1 MQNINGVTGSKL
13 GGAAILIELGAQ
25 YGVLDAIRAADKIS
39 VDELEKNS
47 RVTRTVLVAYFDA
60 LAQAGLLQRDDTSA
74 SVMYQVSS
82 DFESIVNHVGYV
94 AWALNACAPIIN
106 NALAFATDNEVAQA
120 RFPRDGGVVARTSQ
134 WMGAT
139 SFYPQPEDAIV
150 RLNPHRIM
158 DLGSG
163 SGSLLTRLLRRV
175 KGSSG
180 IGIDLSGQ
188 ATAQAQE
195 LARLNNLDQRLEFI
209 HSPIQAIMDN
219 PHYLEGVDVVHAGFV
234 LHDLLPAEETALDG
248 LMRAIRS
255 QASVRA
261 FVIVDAIP
269 YAPDEWE
276 RVFAAAFNHLHVH
289 FMSRRLLAE
298 DEWRTKLTDA
308 GFRHVVIETLN
319 HPGGRMIIA
328 SP

>member
-1 MQNINGVTGSKL
+1 MQKISGLTGSKL
-13 GGAAILIELGAQ
+13 GGAAILMELGSQ
-25 YGVLDAIRAADKIS
+25 YGVLDALRETDQVSVGKLQKIS
-39 VDELEKNS
+39 
-47 RVTRTVLVAYFDA
+47 RVNGTVLADYLDA
-60 LAQAGLLQRDDTSA
+60 LAQAGLLRREGNSA
-74 SVMYQVSS
+74 SVVYQVTAE
-82 DFESIVNHVGYV
+82 FETVVNHVGYV
-94 AWALNACAPIIN
+94 AWALNACAPLLN
-106 NALAFATDNEVAQA
+106 NALAFATDNEAAQA
-120 RFPRDGGVVARTSQ
+120 CYPREGGVVARTSQ

-150 RLNPHRIM
+150 RMVPSRIM

-163 SGSLLTRLLRRV
+163 SGSLLTRLLNRV
-175 KGSSG
+175 EGSSG

-195 LARLNNLDQRLEFI
+195 LARLNNLAHRLEFI
-209 HSPIQAIMDN
+209 HSPIQALIDN
-219 PHYLEGVDVVHAGFV
+219 PHYLEGVEVVHAGFV
-234 LHDLLPAEETALDG
+234 LHDLLPAEEAALEG
-248 LMRAIRS
+248 LMRAIRA

-269 YAPDEWE
+269 AAPDEWE
-276 RVFAAAFNHLHVH
+276 RTFAAAFNHLHAH

-298 DEWRTKLTDA
+298 DEWREKLTAA

>member
-1 MQNINGVTGSKL
+1 MQNTSGITGSKL
-13 GGAAILIELGAQ
+13 GGAAILMELGAQ
-25 YGVLDAIRAADKIS
+25 YGVLDAIRAANQIS
-39 VDELEKNS
+39 VDELQKIS
-47 RVTRTVLVAYFDA
+47 RVTGTTLAAYLDT
-60 LAQAGLLQRDDTSA
+60 LAQAGLLQRKNTSTPA
-74 SVMYQVSS
+74 AYQISNE
-82 DFESIVNHVGYV
+82 FESIVNHVGYV
-94 AWALNACAPIIN
+94 AWALSACAPLIN
-106 NALAFATDNEVAQA
+106 NALAFATDNDGAQA

-150 RLNPHRIM
+150 RLNPRRIM

-163 SGSLLTRLLRRV
+163 SGSLLTRLVRRV

-180 IGIDLSGQ
+180 IGIDLSEQ

-219 PHYLEGVDVVHAGFV
+219 PHYLEGVEVVHAGFV
-234 LHDLLPAEETALDG
+234 LHDLLPAEEAALDG
-248 LMRAIRS
+248 LLRAIRS
-255 QASVRA
+255 QTSVRA

-269 YAPDEWE
+269 CAPDEWE
-276 RVFAAAFNHLHVH
+276 RVFAAAFNHLHAH

-328 SP
+328 RP

>member
-1 MQNINGVTGSKL
+1 MQNINGLTGSKL

-25 YGVLDAIRAADKIS
+25 YGILDAIRAADQIS
-39 VDELEKNS
+39 VDDLQKNS
-47 RVTRTVLVAYFDA
+47 RVPVTILAPYLEA
-60 LAQAGLLQRDDTSA
+60 LAQAGLLQRDNTSTSA
-74 SVMYQVSS
+74 VYQVCGE
-82 DFESIVNHVGYV
+82 FESMVNHVGYV
-94 AWALNACAPIIN
+94 SWALNACAPLVN
-106 NALAFATDNEVAQA
+106 NALAFSTNNEAAQEN
-120 RFPRDGGVVARTSQ
+120 FPRDGGVVAQTSQ

-150 RLNPHRIM
+150 RLNPSRIM

-175 KGSSG
+175 EGSSG

-195 LARLNNLDQRLEFI
+195 LARLNNLDKRLEFI

-234 LHDLLPAEETALDG
+234 LHDLLPAEEAALDG
-248 LMRAIRS
+248 LMRVIRS

-269 YAPDEWE
+269 CASDEWE
-276 RVFAAAFNHLHVH
+276 RVFAAAFNHLHEH

-308 GFRHVVIETLN
+308 GFRQVAIETLN